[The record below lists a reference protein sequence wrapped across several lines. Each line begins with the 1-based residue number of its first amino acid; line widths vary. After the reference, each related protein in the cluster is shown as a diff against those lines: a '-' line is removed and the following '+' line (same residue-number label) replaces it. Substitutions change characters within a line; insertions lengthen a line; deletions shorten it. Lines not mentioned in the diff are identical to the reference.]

1 MRPYLAVSLL
11 LLSLLLS
18 VVQGIRLDKS
28 FMSSVGQHKEEKS
41 ALTKIHDSA
50 VQEVILCKDGHCT
63 GKNRKLITTTT
74 ISTTSTTTST
84 TTTTS
89 KNEKNGENKADT
101 NSKGKSGSGELGE
114 KENSMV
120 KGRPTSEVSQS
131 HDHHE
136 QFPDIIDLAEMDYS
150 PAKRKPPIHN

>member
-1 MRPYLAVSLL
+1 MKKVGFLAFMNVLFLHSSSIYIWLYNRYIL
-11 LLSLLLS
+11 H
-18 VVQGIRLDKS
+18 VQ
-28 FMSSVGQHKEEKS
+28 
-41 ALTKIHDSA
+41 
-50 VQEVILCKDGHCT
+50 
-63 GKNRKLITTTT
+63 
-74 ISTTSTTTST
+74 
-84 TTTTS
+84 
-89 KNEKNGENKADT
+89 NEKNGENKADT

-150 PAKRKPPIHN
+150 PAKRKPPIHNWVLGI

>member
-18 VVQGIRLDKS
+18 EVQGIRLDKS
-28 FMSSVGQHKEEKS
+28 FMSSVGKHKVHEENS

-50 VQEVILCKDGHCT
+50 VQEVILCKDGHCS

-74 ISTTSTTTST
+74 TSTTS

-89 KNEKNGENKADT
+89 KNEKNGENKADA

-114 KENSMV
+114 QENFMV